1 MKKFAALLL
10 ALVML
15 VTLCACGS
23 KDNAKTDDNKTV
35 KVGLILGTGGLGDK
49 NFNDMAYAGMQTAQ
63 TELGITFD
71 YLEPETVSDYV
82 PNLRT
87 MCEAGDYDL
96 IRCPHRGG
104 RRLPQPE
111 VFSCGLLAEA
121 GQRQRRGYQVAGADL
136 PDRCAG
142 RPGYHQRY
150 ASGQ

>member
-23 KDNAKTDDNKTV
+23 KDNGKTDDNKTV

-49 NFNDMAYAGMQTAQ
+49 NFNDMAYAGMQAAQ

-87 MCEAGDYDL
+87 
-96 IRCPHRGG
+96 ICPMPSPRW
-104 RRLPQPE
+104 LPTSPTRS
-111 VFSCGLLAEA
+111 FPMWTP
-121 GQRQRRGYQVAGADL
+121 R
-136 PDRCAG
+136 
-142 RPGYHQRY
+142 
-150 ASGQ
+150 

>member
-1 MKKFAALLL
+1 M
-10 ALVML
+10 
-15 VTLCACGS
+15 
-23 KDNAKTDDNKTV
+23 

-49 NFNDMAYAGMQTAQ
+49 NFNDMAYAGMQAAQ

-96 IRCPHRGG
+96 IVCLGSDMSDA
-104 RRLPQPE
+104 LTE
-111 VFSCGLLAEA
+111 VAADFD
-121 GQRQRRGYQVAGADL
+121 QVAGADL

-142 RPGYHQRY
+142 RSGYHQRY